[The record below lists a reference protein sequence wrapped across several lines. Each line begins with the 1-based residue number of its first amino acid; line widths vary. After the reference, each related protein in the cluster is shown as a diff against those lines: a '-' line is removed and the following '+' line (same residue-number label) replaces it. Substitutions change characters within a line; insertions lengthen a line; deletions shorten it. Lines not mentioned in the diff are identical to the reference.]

1 MFIPFIVMVCQ
12 YLYMLFLYNQLSYS
26 RSIYHYKIA
35 KPTNDPSDPTI
46 KIHRPYEYATIYKAR
61 PHNNSSKVIVIISGS
76 YIPCFDVYIKKFIFD
91 LEVHHPQILNDY
103 QIIVFERLDKASLII
118 HKDIAK
124 YIKQLHDEIT
134 IEELII
140 LGFSAGGVVA
150 SKIMSLLK
158 GEFFQQKIIT
168 YDTPWHIMDNVSGFQ
183 KNWIYRI
190 DIMFFWIVM
199 NTYYNHYN
207 YEQIKHHLH
216 YNSLFHGADKM
227 IKMIQAIHGYSDKQM
242 HRNCGFCLDLT
253 EDIKIINIYCKY
265 DPFINRETHQKYIA
279 DQLTDP
285 AIEKMMKNNVINIE
299 KNTTGHCSDMS
310 FNSRYLEEI
319 IAAIEL

>member
-1 MFIPFIVMVCQ
+1 MRMAALPFNS
-12 YLYMLFLYNQLSYS
+12 FT
-26 RSIYHYKIA
+26 
-35 KPTNDPSDPTI
+35 PTKWAFEMI
-46 KIHRPYEYATIYKAR
+46 K
-61 PHNNSSKVIVIISGS
+61 
-76 YIPCFDVYIKKFIFD
+76 
-91 LEVHHPQILNDY
+91 
-103 QIIVFERLDKASLII
+103 
-118 HKDIAK
+118 
-124 YIKQLHDEIT
+124 
-134 IEELII
+134 
-140 LGFSAGGVVA
+140 GV
-150 SKIMSLLK
+150 K

-253 EDIKIINIYCKY
+253 EDIQIVNIYCKY
-265 DPFINRETHQKYIA
+265 DPFINRETHRKYIA
-279 DQLTDP
+279 NLSEHP
-285 AIEKMMKNNVINIE
+285 KYANMINNMINLD
-299 KNTTGHCSDMS
+299 KDVMGHCSDMGFS
-310 FNSRYLEEI
+310 VKYLTEI
-319 IAAIEL
+319 VDAIET